1 MSILSKHPFFPTVLL
16 SSPGMR
22 AGFCLCPEQ
31 VLVMLGTSTP
41 RGMQGFTSTPA
52 HGVPL
57 VGHCLFDPSLQA
69 GGSRKH
75 FNPTLPVWV
84 TQTVLSHTQPLP
96 IILPSWQARLPLL
109 QSLPLELCMLPQGF
123 FQVKLTKNNHFKNN
137 K

>member
-1 MSILSKHPFFPTVLL
+1 
-16 SSPGMR
+16 MR

-31 VLVMLGTSTP
+31 VLVMFGTSTP
-41 RGMQGFTSTPA
+41 RGMQGFTSTPV

-84 TQTVLSHTQPLP
+84 TQTVLSHTHTAPAHHSAFMAGTA
-96 IILPSWQARLPLL
+96 PSSSEPSFGTLHVASGIFPSQI
-109 QSLPLELCMLPQGF
+109 
-123 FQVKLTKNNHFKNN
+123 N
-137 K
+137 